1 MSSFEA
7 IGGVSASLKTLLV
20 EEVDQP
26 PGLGA
31 PLNPIPVAVGMP
43 PEDDDIDNKPL
54 LNLFLY
60 RVTENGYLKNQEIP
74 GRGFDGTAYGY
85 PPLSLNL
92 HYLLT
97 AYGSTKSQTAPP
109 LVDDFIAH
117 YLLGSAMR
125 VLHDIPVI
133 TEELETSGGVQILD
147 ASLRGEYESVKLTL
161 EPISL
166 EDVAK
171 VWTALNRPYRLSA
184 GYEVSVVQIESE
196 AERSY
201 PLRVEPLP
209 LGPRVRAV
217 AARNPQIDAVHA
229 ATRVGPYVRVGEILV
244 LTGSALVGDPTLAWL
259 GELDVSGSVTSA
271 TDERVTILVPDDPAL
286 QPGVLPVRVAHGLM
300 LGEPPVPHLGMHSNT
315 AAFVLVPK
323 IDSVTRVGG
332 TNLRIRGNRLL
343 TPDVECMIL
352 VGTKAVPSSDYTGV
366 VSPDRFDV
374 PIPAGAQAGDRVRV
388 RVNGAESLDDMKVP
402 P

>member
-1 MSSFEA
+1 MSSFQA

-20 EEVDQP
+20 EHVDQP

-31 PLNPIPVAVGMP
+31 PLTPIPVSVGLP
-43 PEDDDIDNKPL
+43 PEEDDIDNKPL

-74 GRGFDGTAYGY
+74 GRGFDGTAYGH

-97 AYGSTKSQTAPP
+97 AYGSTKSTTTPAI
-109 LVDDFIAH
+109 VDDFIAH

-125 VLHDIPVI
+125 VFHELPVI

-171 VWTALNRPYRLSA
+171 VWTALNRPYRTSA
-184 GYEVSVVQIESE
+184 AYEVSVVQIESQ

-201 PLRVEPLP
+201 PLRVQPLP
-209 LGPRVRAV
+209 LGPRVHAV
-217 AARNPQIDAVHA
+217 AALNPLIAEVHA
-229 ATRVGPYVRVGEILV
+229 ATRPGPYVRVGEVLV
-244 LTGSALVGDPTLAWL
+244 LTGSGLAGEPTLAWF

-271 TDERVTILVPDDPAL
+271 TDDRVTILVPDDPAL

-300 LGEPPVPHLGMHSNT
+300 LGEPPVPHVGMRSNT

-323 IDSVTRVGG
+323 IDSVNRVAG

-343 TPDVECMIL
+343 APDVECMTL
-352 VGTKAVPSSDYTGV
+352 VGTKAVPSSDYTGG
-366 VSPDRFDV
+366 PGPERFDV
-374 PIPAGAQAGDRVRV
+374 PIPSGAQVGDPVRV
-388 RVNGAESLDDMKVP
+388 RVNGAESIDDMSVP